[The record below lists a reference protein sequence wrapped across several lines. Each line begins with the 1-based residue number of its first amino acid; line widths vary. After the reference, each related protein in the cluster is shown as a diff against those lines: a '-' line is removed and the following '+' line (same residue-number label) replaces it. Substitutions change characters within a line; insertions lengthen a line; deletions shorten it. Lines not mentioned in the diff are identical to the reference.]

1 MSAGLK
7 TQEPTSRGSAKAPE
21 IAAAAAAAGLRP
33 RPRRR
38 QAKMRGHGNV
48 YMDMNVEVGPDWGA
62 PPGGEPVAVTAAS
75 DRGAGSLGFAGTA
88 RKEAGAQATGLT
100 TLAGDEFGGGPQLP
114 MLPNTWD
121 RGGEPADGREN

>member
-1 MSAGLK
+1 
-7 TQEPTSRGSAKAPE
+7 
-21 IAAAAAAAGLRP
+21 
-33 RPRRR
+33 
-38 QAKMRGHGNV
+38 
-48 YMDMNVEVGPDWGA
+48 
-62 PPGGEPVAVTAAS
+62 
-75 DRGAGSLGFAGTA
+75 LGFAGTV